1 MKLRKISN
9 NKKSK
14 KGVTVV
20 VGYVLLITFS
30 VVLGLITYKLLKT
43 YVPKPEISCPD
54 GTSILIE
61 SYSYDCNSKKLVL
74 NMVNNGKFDIGAYFI
89 YGANSS
95 EREKGNIELS
105 SMNIEDTS
113 KLAPN
118 GIKFGSFIEKNS
130 LAPNDRE
137 TETYNLTKLNGEL
150 ELVEILPI
158 RWQTEDK
165 KSVLV
170 SCKNAEI
177 KKEIQCNP

>member
-14 KGVTVV
+14 KAVTVV

-43 YVPKPEISCPD
+43 YVPRETTECPD

-61 SYSYDCNSKKLVL
+61 SYSYDCNSKILVL
-74 NMVNNGKFDIGAYFI
+74 NIVNNGKFDIGAYFI

-105 SMNIEDTS
+105 SLNMDNES
-113 KLAPN
+113 KLAQL
-118 GIKFGSFIEKNS
+118 GIKFGGFIDKNS

-137 TETYNLTKLNGEL
+137 TETYNLTNLNGEL
-150 ELVEILPI
+150 ALVEILPI
-158 RWQTEDK
+158 RWQTQDK
-165 KSVLV
+165 KSALV
-170 SCKNAEI
+170 SCTNAEI
-177 KKEIQCNP
+177 KKQIECS